1 MFGRIQI
8 AAGAP
13 SEALLVPDVAIGTE
27 QVRKFVLVVD
37 RNGIAQPRY
46 VTLGQAINGQRVI
59 TAGLTAEDRVI
70 VTGLMRVRPGM
81 KVTAQETEATAA
93 SVDASNSRPN

>member
-1 MFGRIQI
+1 
-8 AAGAP
+8 
-13 SEALLVPDVAIGTE
+13 
-27 QVRKFVLVVD
+27 
-37 RNGIAQPRY
+37 
-46 VTLGQAINGQRVI
+46 VI